1 MKTYLAKPGEI
12 IPKWWLVDGQGKVL
26 GRVATRI
33 ADVLRGK
40 DKAVFT
46 PNVDTGDFV
55 IVVNVDK
62 IVLTGSKLDKKK
74 YYRSTGYIGHL
85 KEASA
90 RKLLSVKPEEVLRL
104 AVNGMLPKNKMRPYL
119 MNKLKLYAGPDH
131 PHAAQKPEP
140 LKF

>member
-1 MKTYLAKPGEI
+1 LAKPGEI
-12 IPKWWLVDGQGKVL
+12 TPKWWLVDGQGKVL
-26 GRVATRI
+26 GRIATRI

-40 DKAVFT
+40 DKPVFT

-74 YYRSTGYIGHL
+74 YYRSTGYVGNL
-85 KEASA
+85 KETNA
-90 RKLLSVKPEEVLRL
+90 RKLMEKKPEEILRL

-131 PHAAQKPEP
+131 PHSAQKPEP
-140 LKF
+140 LKV